1 MQISHCFIWGI
12 TILIRRSD
20 IRSIY
25 SNIFALCSISLLP
38 LATLATP
45 PDNPS
50 QTEVFGLNQAIDVAL
65 ENNRLTTISQQALL
79 TAEAQYQQAASSYW
93 PTVSLNLGF
102 QRRDE
107 QAVFEYPEQNF
118 DIAPGMLPPV
128 SIPSQEIALLGR
140 DTSLYSMDITYPLY
154 TGGKRQSL
162 VKQAKIGIDMA
173 SQEIRRTNLQVVQDV
188 KRYFYA
194 ALYTQQLVDLAEDI
208 TLSFEVLRDITES
221 FYKGGSHSV
230 NKLDLLKS
238 KLAYS
243 MAQSTTA
250 EFQSNHDAALS
261 ALTFAMGLEW
271 YKKIQLQSDYKLIGL
286 ESDSLQ
292 PLVEQ
297 AMAFNPQVEQLK
309 LAVAAYES
317 KVDEAKSGYYPTLG
331 LIGSYE
337 GFDSDLDG
345 GLDNK
350 TNRSSWM
357 IGIGL
362 KMNLFE
368 GGRTRYKVSAAKSE
382 EKKIAQ
388 QHLLIKDAV
397 AMQVKNLFLKIQAA
411 QHQVEITEHSLMT
424 SEENSELTGRAYK
437 SGAVDTQ
444 KVIEANLFDAM
455 IKANHYRARHDQAL
469 HLAEISYLLGK
480 EALQ

>member
-1 MQISHCFIWGI
+1 MQKNHCLSWGRAMSITPLSIESICSKIFIVCC
-12 TILIRRSD
+12 LS
-20 IRSIY
+20 
-25 SNIFALCSISLLP
+25 LISLP
-38 LATLATP
+38 TQANSS
-45 PDNPS
+45 DNPAS
-50 QTEVFGLNQAIDVAL
+50 PDVFNLDQAINMAL
-65 ENNRLTTISQQALL
+65 ENNRLRTISQQALI

-107 QAVFEYPEQNF
+107 EAVFEYPQQNF

-140 DTSLYSMDITYPLY
+140 DTSLYSLDVTYPLY

-162 VKQAKIGIDMA
+162 VKQAKIGIDLA
-173 SQEIRRTNLQVVQDV
+173 TQEIRRTSLQVVQDV

-194 ALYTQQLVDLAEDI
+194 ALYTQQLLDLAEDI
-208 TLSFEVLRDITES
+208 TLSFEVLRDITDA

-230 NKLDLLKS
+230 DKLDLLKS

-250 EFQSNHDAALS
+250 EFQSNHEAALS

-271 YKKIQLQSDYKLIGL
+271 HKKIKL
-286 ESDSLQ
+286 ESDYQLKNLDSDKLE
-292 PLVEQ
+292 PLIEQ
-297 AMAFNPQVEQLK
+297 AMAFNPEVEQLK

-317 KVDEAKSGYYPTLG
+317 KVDEAKSGHYPTLG

-337 GFDSDLDG
+337 GFNSDLDG

-350 TNRSSWM
+350 TNRNSWM

-382 EKKIAQ
+382 QTKVAQ
-388 QHLLIKDAV
+388 QHLLVKDAV
-397 AMQVKNLFLKIQAA
+397 AMQVKHLFLKIHAA
-411 QHQVEITEHSLMT
+411 QRQVKITDHSLIT
-424 SEENSELTGRAYK
+424 SKENRNLTSRAYK

-455 IKANHYRARHDQAL
+455 IRANHYRAKHDQAL